1 MFHRDLAQAGKM
13 IYFQTVVEA
22 LSVGCS
28 LMIQRRNKAIIFSMF
43 KASYC
48 SRYWIY
54 LKLLRKSQCGDRDG
68 TQDVVDIFA
77 DKNIREG
84 PEDIFGRSKH
94 PIAHLE

>member
-1 MFHRDLAQAGKM
+1 MLSRDLAQAGKM
-13 IYFQTVVEA
+13 VYLQTVVEA
-22 LSVGCS
+22 LSVSCS
-28 LMIQRRNKAIIFSMF
+28 PMIQIRNKAIIFSMF

-54 LKLLRKSQCGDRDG
+54 LKLVRKSQCGDRDG

-77 DKNIREG
+77 DEDIREG
-84 PEDIFGRSKH
+84 PEDTFARSKH